1 LLGEETG
8 TLLVQEQRKNRT
20 PHRAVRT
27 RPAKTAELR
36 AAQAES
42 ARVRPPNEKQGPPA
56 SRQQRR
62 SRNTRQQL
70 LMAAREVFAEKG
82 MDLTSIDDITRRAD
96 VGKGTFYYHFKN
108 KERLIR
114 ELVRG
119 MLGELIGAIDRRCAG
134 CDNLNSLLDTMIQA
148 HIEFFSNRWEDF
160 VLYFQGRSDLTLEQG
175 YSGIETPFL
184 EYLERIETLIDGV
197 VRYHLPKPV
206 LRRIACA
213 VAGFVSGYYSFAVIT
228 SQGEDVDEAFRALR
242 GAMVAS
248 LARFIREAIPAE
260 ARQEG

>member
-1 LLGEETG
+1 
-8 TLLVQEQRKNRT
+8 
-20 PHRAVRT
+20 
-27 RPAKTAELR
+27 
-36 AAQAES
+36 
-42 ARVRPPNEKQGPPA
+42 
-56 SRQQRR
+56 
-62 SRNTRQQL
+62 
-70 LMAAREVFAEKG
+70 MAAREVFAEKG

-119 MLGELIGAIDRRCAG
+119 MLGELLAAIDERCAG
-134 CDNLNSLLDTMIQA
+134 CGDLNALLDTMIQA
-148 HIEFFSNRWEDF
+148 HIDFFSNRWEDF
-160 VLYFQGRSDLTLEQG
+160 VLNFQGRSDLTLEQG
-175 YSGIETPFL
+175 YRGIETPFL
-184 EYLERIETLIDGV
+184 EYLERIETLIAGV
-197 VRYHLPKPV
+197 VKYHLPKPV
-206 LRRIACA
+206 LRRLACA
-213 VAGFVSGYYSFAVIT
+213 VAGFVSGYYSFAVIA